1 MRGKDHKTQS
11 QTASRLN
18 VMGAMLSSGG
28 LYLSGTWGTMTSL
41 AFAGFLSQLIKR
53 TAKPLVVVVD
63 NASLHAAKAV
73 RELLQLPEFER
84 LTL

>member
-41 AFAGFLSQLIKR
+41 AFAGLLSQLIKR
-53 TAKPLVVVVD
+53 TAKLLVVVVD
-63 NASLHAAKAV
+63 NASLQCGESGAGIAPAS
-73 RELLQLPEFER
+73 
-84 LTL
+84 